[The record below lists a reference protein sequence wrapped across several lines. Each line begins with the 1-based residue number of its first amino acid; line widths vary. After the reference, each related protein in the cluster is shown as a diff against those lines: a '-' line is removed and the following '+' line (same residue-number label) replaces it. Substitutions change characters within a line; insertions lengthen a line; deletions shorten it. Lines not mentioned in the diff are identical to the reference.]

1 MTAERDSMTLNEVSV
16 PALGVEERSDEAP
29 RAGRARPT
37 PDPEVVAKPKR
48 RQFSAEY
55 RLRILEEA
63 DRCTQPGE
71 VGRLLRRE
79 GLYSSHLT
87 AWRKARR
94 TGSLRELAAKKRGA
108 QGGRTQPAGCE
119 GARARG
125 ASGSPGARVA
135 HRAHDPGRAGKS
147 CRAAGIEP
155 RTRNALLIAVQPL
168 AAQVGVAP
176 ACQALGVSRAT
187 FYRRQRSTP
196 GHRQPRP
203 TPARALCEA
212 EREQILD
219 VLAGPRFVDRA
230 PAEVVATLLDEGHY
244 LCSERTMY
252 RILAA
257 DQPVRERR
265 NQREHPQYTK
275 PELVA
280 TAPNQTWS
288 WDITKLLGPTK
299 WTYFYLYVVL
309 DIFSRYAVGWMVADR
324 ENSALAGRL
333 IEETCHK
340 QGVQPQVLTLHS
352 DRGAPM
358 TSKCTA
364 QLLAD
369 LGVTRSLSR
378 PQVSDDN
385 PFSEA
390 QFKTLKYHPG
400 FPGRFHDF
408 TAASA
413 FCRTFFPWYNTEHR
427 HGGIAM
433 LTPDDVHHNRTQSVL
448 EQRGRTLQAAWTRHP
463 ERFVRG
469 IPQPHPLPQAVWIN
483 LPVTPTTGETAQ

>member
-1 MTAERDSMTLNEVSV
+1 M
-16 PALGVEERSDEAP
+16 
-29 RAGRARPT
+29 
-37 PDPEVVAKPKR
+37 
-48 RQFSAEY
+48 
-55 RLRILEEA
+55 
-63 DRCTQPGE
+63 
-71 VGRLLRRE
+71 
-79 GLYSSHLT
+79 
-87 AWRKARR
+87 
-94 TGSLRELAAKKRGA
+94 AA
-108 QGGRTQPAGCE
+108 
-119 GARARG
+119 
-125 ASGSPGARVA
+125 
-135 HRAHDPGRAGKS
+135 
-147 CRAAGIEP
+147 
-155 RTRNALLIAVQPL
+155 QPL
-168 AAQVGVAP
+168 AEQVGVVP

-187 FYRRQRSTP
+187 FYRRQRLTP
-196 GHRQPRP
+196 GHQQPRS
-203 TPARALCEA
+203 TPARALCDS
-212 EREQILD
+212 EREQVLD
-219 VLAGPRFVDRA
+219 VLACPRFVDRA

-252 RILAA
+252 RILATN
-257 DQPVRERR
+257 QPVRERR
-265 NQREHPQYTK
+265 NQREHPQYAK

-324 ENSALAGRL
+324 ENSTLAACL

-340 QGVQPQVLTLHS
+340 QGVRPQILTLHS

-400 FPGRFHDF
+400 FPGRFHNI
-408 TAASA
+408 TAAIA

-433 LTPDDVHHNRTQSVL
+433 LTRATSITIEPQSVL
-448 EQRGRTLQAAWTRHP
+448 HQRGRTLQAAWTRHP
-463 ERFVRG
+463 ERFVSRHPKTRPPPRSGLDQSTREIHNRRNCSVNRNRQCLKVVDRFRG
-469 IPQPHPLPQAVWIN
+469 VCAGVGQCPQEARCSGLKPARTANSSIFSSRLSSSPN
-483 LPVTPTTGETAQ
+483 DTPALASQRRTMLGRPPTPCNAPCVPPIRSARR

>member
-1 MTAERDSMTLNEVSV
+1 
-16 PALGVEERSDEAP
+16 
-29 RAGRARPT
+29 
-37 PDPEVVAKPKR
+37 
-48 RQFSAEY
+48 
-55 RLRILEEA
+55 
-63 DRCTQPGE
+63 
-71 VGRLLRRE
+71 
-79 GLYSSHLT
+79 
-87 AWRKARR
+87 
-94 TGSLRELAAKKRGA
+94 
-108 QGGRTQPAGCE
+108 
-119 GARARG
+119 
-125 ASGSPGARVA
+125 
-135 HRAHDPGRAGKS
+135 
-147 CRAAGIEP
+147 
-155 RTRNALLIAVQPL
+155 
-168 AAQVGVAP
+168 
-176 ACQALGVSRAT
+176 
-187 FYRRQRSTP
+187 
-196 GHRQPRP
+196 
-203 TPARALCEA
+203 
-212 EREQILD
+212 
-219 VLAGPRFVDRA
+219 
-230 PAEVVATLLDEGHY
+230 
-244 LCSERTMY
+244 MY

-265 NQREHPQYTK
+265 NQREHLQYTK

-288 WDITKLLGPTK
+288 WDIAKLLGPTK

-400 FPGRFHDF
+400 FPGRFHDI
-408 TAASA
+408 TAAIA

-469 IPQPHPLPQAVWIN
+469 IPQPDPLPQAVWIN
-483 LPVTPTTGETAQ
+483 PPVTPTTGETALSTAARSCTGAAAWRRKIVPRASAVACPRSPREGPARGATRPPRGWRRPARGWGLWAHAVKRGVIRTEAGVGTCSA

>member
-1 MTAERDSMTLNEVSV
+1 M
-16 PALGVEERSDEAP
+16 
-29 RAGRARPT
+29 
-37 PDPEVVAKPKR
+37 
-48 RQFSAEY
+48 
-55 RLRILEEA
+55 
-63 DRCTQPGE
+63 
-71 VGRLLRRE
+71 
-79 GLYSSHLT
+79 
-87 AWRKARR
+87 
-94 TGSLRELAAKKRGA
+94 AA
-108 QGGRTQPAGCE
+108 
-119 GARARG
+119 
-125 ASGSPGARVA
+125 
-135 HRAHDPGRAGKS
+135 
-147 CRAAGIEP
+147 
-155 RTRNALLIAVQPL
+155 QPL
-168 AAQVGVAP
+168 AVQVGVAP
-176 ACQALGVSRAT
+176 ACRALGVSRAT

-196 GHRQPRP
+196 GHQQPRP
-203 TPARALCEA
+203 TPARALHES
-212 EREQILD
+212 EREQVLD

-257 DQPVRERR
+257 DEPVRERR
-265 NQREHPQYTK
+265 NQREYPQYAK

-280 TAPNQTWS
+280 TAPNRTWS

-390 QFKTLKYHPG
+390 QF
-400 FPGRFHDF
+400 
-408 TAASA
+408 
-413 FCRTFFPWYNTEHR
+413 
-427 HGGIAM
+427 
-433 LTPDDVHHNRTQSVL
+433 
-448 EQRGRTLQAAWTRHP
+448 TRP
-463 ERFVRG
+463 
-469 IPQPHPLPQAVWIN
+469 
-483 LPVTPTTGETAQ
+483 

>member
-1 MTAERDSMTLNEVSV
+1 M
-16 PALGVEERSDEAP
+16 
-29 RAGRARPT
+29 
-37 PDPEVVAKPKR
+37 
-48 RQFSAEY
+48 
-55 RLRILEEA
+55 
-63 DRCTQPGE
+63 
-71 VGRLLRRE
+71 
-79 GLYSSHLT
+79 
-87 AWRKARR
+87 
-94 TGSLRELAAKKRGA
+94 
-108 QGGRTQPAGCE
+108 
-119 GARARG
+119 
-125 ASGSPGARVA
+125 
-135 HRAHDPGRAGKS
+135 
-147 CRAAGIEP
+147 
-155 RTRNALLIAVQPL
+155 AVQPL

-196 GHRQPRP
+196 GHQQPRP

-400 FPGRFHDF
+400 FPGRFHDI
-408 TAASA
+408 TAAIA
-413 FCRTFFPWYNTEHR
+413 FCRTFFPWYNTD
-427 HGGIAM
+427 IAMAGSM
-433 LTPDDVHHNRTQSVL
+433 LTPDDGITIEPRACWSSA
-448 EQRGRTLQAAWTRHP
+448 GGP
-463 ERFVRG
+463 FKPPG
-469 IPQPHPLPQAVWIN
+469 IP
-483 LPVTPTTGETAQ
+483 TSRDPTTIPNNQENCSVNHRQQVPLGRVDYDRGTPARTSGSFCRVLPLSVQHRRDRDVRSPGRRASQ